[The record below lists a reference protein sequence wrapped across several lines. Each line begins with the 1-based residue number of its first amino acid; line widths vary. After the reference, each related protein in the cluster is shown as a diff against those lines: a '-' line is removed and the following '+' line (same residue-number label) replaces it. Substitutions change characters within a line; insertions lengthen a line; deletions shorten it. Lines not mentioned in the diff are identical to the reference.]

1 MAFSGMNDKD
11 DAGKSRHDRSMPLK
25 SQSADDADER
35 RWMTVLSAF
44 ICVICGWP
52 FREYERHRPL
62 RHRRDCQR
70 WIHSRIR
77 GCRRA
82 VDHIEAVVAED
93 AVAVVDHT
101 ILRGRTH
108 AGAAEDVRG
117 GGRAED
123 GLAEEA
129 AGKAVDLLLHPP
141 RQLRRLGDGRAR
153 R

>member
-77 GCRRA
+77 CHRRSA
-82 VDHIEAVVAED
+82 DHEEAVVAEA
-93 AVAVVDHT
+93 AVAVAA
-101 ILRGRTH
+101 H
-108 AGAAEDVRG
+108 AIPR
-117 GGRAED
+117 RRS
-123 GLAEEA
+123 LA
-129 AGKAVDLLLHPP
+129 D
-141 RQLRRLGDGRAR
+141 
-153 R
+153 